1 VKFSSS
7 TLRGI
12 RKQLKHHSGE
22 ATIRAN
28 GAAGD
33 EKDTQEVVVSLRR

>member
-1 VKFSSS
+1 MKFSSS
-7 TLRGI
+7 TLSAI

-33 EKDTQEVVVSLRR
+33 EKDTKEAVVRLRR